1 MLMLRYGAE
10 VLNIKQFQ
18 AKIKMSNVA
27 SQRMFLKIGFTETSR
42 SEVFREITYTC
53 NADSMFLEW
62 LQENAKWSL
71 DNYSSSA
78 KIK

>member
-42 SEVFREITYTC
+42 SEVFSEITYTC
-53 NADSMFLEW
+53 NADSMLLEW
-62 LQENAKWSL
+62 LQENAIWSL
-71 DNYSSSA
+71 DNYNSSV
-78 KIK
+78 

>member
-42 SEVFREITYTC
+42 SEVFSEITYTC

-71 DNYSSSA
+71 DNSSSSA
-78 KIK
+78 IIK

>member
-10 VLNIKQFQ
+10 VLHVKQFQ

-27 SQRMFLKIGFTETSR
+27 SQRMFLKIGFTETGR

-53 NADSMFLEW
+53 SVDSVFLEW

-71 DNYSSSA
+71 DDYSSPA
-78 KIK
+78 